1 MSMLR
6 QDLILRSQ
14 FQSSRRCCYRLLVV
28 LHRPKINRPSG
39 GPSVWLRF
47 SPPGSSDNTS
57 RTPSP
62 LIMEEERIKHRLF
75 GCPLSAPVPARGCA
89 RQSPPT
95 AGALRVT
102 FDESILLG
110 AEAALSKPHLQR
122 SLPKRDLPFP
132 SIVPSA
138 TTAQE
143 ASATAYTDGLARVSV
158 SSKRIFKETNSDI

>member
-14 FQSSRRCCYRLLVV
+14 FQSSRRCCYQLCVV
-28 LHRPKINRPSG
+28 PHRPKINRPSG

-47 SPPGSSDNTS
+47 SPPGNSS
-57 RTPSP
+57 RTLSP

-75 GCPLSAPVPARGCA
+75 GCPLSAPVPASA
-89 RQSPPT
+89 PPT

-143 ASATAYTDGLARVSV
+143 ASATTYTDGLARVSV